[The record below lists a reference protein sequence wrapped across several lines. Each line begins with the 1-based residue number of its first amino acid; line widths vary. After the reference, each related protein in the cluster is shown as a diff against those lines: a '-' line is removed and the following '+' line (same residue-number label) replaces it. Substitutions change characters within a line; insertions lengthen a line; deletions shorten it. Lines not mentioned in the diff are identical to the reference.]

1 MRSAGRAAPSGRA
14 QAPQKLRSPCESRG
28 EACKGLY
35 AGYTGHDLNVAVT
48 EGTSAFRL
56 CLPINTAGKT
66 AVTRVTFP
74 LSLLRTPPVLP
85 LLWPKATQ

>member
-1 MRSAGRAAPSGRA
+1 MGEGWRGEMRSAGRAAPSGRA

-35 AGYTGHDLNVAVT
+35 TGYTGHDLNVAVT

-56 CLPINTAGKT
+56 C
-66 AVTRVTFP
+66 VSRSTR
-74 LSLLRTPPVLP
+74 LEKQL
-85 LLWPKATQ
+85 